1 MSVLAFIR
9 LTCTAKVR
17 IAMRAHVLN
26 QFYNPQTIKKT
37 LVSELVEKSWC
48 GDQCSM
54 VQALVF
60 ANLLLVFAGFG
71 IWYYRDWIWT
81 LFQRWFPKFKV
92 SSSST
97 ETRQNVRLGH
107 MSNPEGSL
115 EQQALVDPTV
125 SQNHQVPDYCVALSC
140 SYRLQN
146 YH

>member
-1 MSVLAFIR
+1 MIVCICPGGHECSCLHSTD
-9 LTCTAKVR
+9 LQCEGEDSNESS
-17 IAMRAHVLN
+17 HVFN
-26 QFYNPQTIKKT
+26 QFFDPQTIKRP
-37 LVSELVEKSWC
+37 LVSARVEKSWC

-125 SQNHQVPDYCVALSC
+125 SQNHQVPD
-140 SYRLQN
+140 
-146 YH
+146 H